1 MYIIGELM
9 KKLMSN
15 IICFGVMIIASYL
28 LVVNILRIFYL
39 IQSKVYDFNNL
50 LFIFIIYLGVV
61 LYNTLSNR
69 KEDFQN
75 VEVS

>member
-1 MYIIGELM
+1 M